1 MDIIVSGLLLSGT
14 YALVAMGLNLQ
25 YGVARIMNLAN
36 GELLVLG
43 ALASFW
49 LYTTSQ
55 ISPLFTVLLVAPIAF
70 VGNWL
75 IYRFLLIPLVR
86 RSKTQ
91 GHLEVDSILATFG
104 MSFILIGL
112 MVSIE
117 GGFFVYKYLSIPIS
131 ILGSTTSL
139 SRLVAFII
147 AALIGSMLYLW
158 LNHTRSGVAVRAVS
172 VSTEASGLVG
182 INVPRVSAL
191 AFALGGAIT
200 AVGGALISTFIT
212 LDASIG
218 VVFTLK
224 ALIIVIMGG
233 VGDIRGAIVA
243 AIILG
248 VVETTVATLIDPGL
262 TLAAAYF
269 IFLNYSV
276 ISSTGPLWEAS
287 VMKPSGWIELLF
299 AAILVF
305 LAIFIPLFSN
315 GYWLSIAVTAMMYIA
330 LSTSWALFSGPTHY
344 ISLATGAFYGVGGY
358 LGWCW
363 DVRLPIKFLVDAR
376 YKPNC
381 CCLACL
387 FDRHRDSTSVGC
399 IFCNFYTGPSRNDPQ
414 PCFMGTK

>member
-25 YGVARIMNLAN
+25 YGVARIMTLAN

-269 IFLNYSV
+269 IFL
-276 ISSTGPLWEAS
+276 I
-287 VMKPSGWIELLF
+287 ILLF
-299 AAILVF
+299 R
-305 LAIFIPLFSN
+305 PQGLF
-315 GYWLSIAVTAMMYIA
+315 GRRQL
-330 LSTSWALFSGPTHY
+330 
-344 ISLATGAFYGVGGY
+344 
-358 LGWCW
+358 
-363 DVRLPIKFLVDAR
+363 
-376 YKPNC
+376 
-381 CCLACL
+381 
-387 FDRHRDSTSVGC
+387 
-399 IFCNFYTGPSRNDPQ
+399 
-414 PCFMGTK
+414 

>member
-1 MDIIVSGLLLSGT
+1 MDIIVSGFLLSGT

-36 GELLVLG
+36 GEVLVLG

-55 ISPLFTVLLVAPIAF
+55 ISPLLTIILVIPISF
-70 VGNWL
+70 LGNWL
-75 IYRFLLIPLVR
+75 IYRFLLTPLVQ

-104 MSFILIGL
+104 MSFILIGI

-117 GGFFVYKYLSIPIS
+117 GGFFAYNYLSMPIS
-131 ILGSTTSL
+131 VIGSTTSL
-139 SRLVAFII
+139 NRLLAFII
-147 AALIGSMLYLW
+147 AVFIGSMLYLW
-158 LNHTRSGVAVRAVS
+158 LNHTRSGVAVRAIS

-191 AFALGGAIT
+191 AFALGGVVT

-243 AIILG
+243 AVILG

-269 IFLNYSV
+269 IFLL
-276 ISSTGPLWEAS
+276 I
-287 VMKPSGWIELLF
+287 LLF
-299 AAILVF
+299 R
-305 LAIFIPLFSN
+305 PQGLF
-315 GYWLSIAVTAMMYIA
+315 GRRTL
-330 LSTSWALFSGPTHY
+330 
-344 ISLATGAFYGVGGY
+344 
-358 LGWCW
+358 
-363 DVRLPIKFLVDAR
+363 
-376 YKPNC
+376 
-381 CCLACL
+381 
-387 FDRHRDSTSVGC
+387 
-399 IFCNFYTGPSRNDPQ
+399 
-414 PCFMGTK
+414 

>member
-1 MDIIVSGLLLSGT
+1 MDIIVSGFLLSGT

-36 GELLVLG
+36 GEVLVFG

-55 ISPLFTVLLVAPIAF
+55 ISPLLTIILVIPISF
-70 VGNWL
+70 LGNWL
-75 IYRFLLIPLVR
+75 IYRFLLTPLVK

-104 MSFILIGL
+104 MSFILIGI

-117 GGFFVYKYLSIPIS
+117 GGFFAYNYLSMPIS
-131 ILGSTTSL
+131 VIGSTTSL
-139 SRLVAFII
+139 NRLLAFII
-147 AALIGSMLYLW
+147 AVFIGSMLYIW
-158 LNHTRSGVAVRAVS
+158 LNHTRSGVAVRAIS

-191 AFALGGAIT
+191 AFALGGVVT

-243 AIILG
+243 AVILG

-269 IFLNYSV
+269 IFLL
-276 ISSTGPLWEAS
+276 I
-287 VMKPSGWIELLF
+287 LLF
-299 AAILVF
+299 R
-305 LAIFIPLFSN
+305 PQGLF
-315 GYWLSIAVTAMMYIA
+315 GRRTL
-330 LSTSWALFSGPTHY
+330 
-344 ISLATGAFYGVGGY
+344 
-358 LGWCW
+358 
-363 DVRLPIKFLVDAR
+363 
-376 YKPNC
+376 
-381 CCLACL
+381 
-387 FDRHRDSTSVGC
+387 
-399 IFCNFYTGPSRNDPQ
+399 
-414 PCFMGTK
+414 